1 MKKLALALMCF
12 ASVAFFASCTKPVE
26 NPEPSIAVMTG
37 ENYVTGTVENPTI
50 IDATDASAL
59 NYKIGFHVESN
70 AQTKK
75 ELSTLKITFSS
86 IDADGTYSFDTIID
100 LSGKTSYD
108 YSELLFPQD
117 EREIYLEATVT
128 ALVTDVDNK
137 TNTASIAFKLDIPAQ
152 PLFARPIEWVRK
164 GANLEGNTEDE
175 MAALGLQWTVS
186 YKEVFATI
194 RPLDEAIM
202 YVCDGDDYANI
213 TTDLEKNE
221 YFAKLAETGTPVDRY
236 RKITTNNSANY
247 NDMLAVVYDGETYL
261 IHITRAE
268 IATGNYGTQITI
280 KGETK

>member
-128 ALVTDVDNK
+128 DLVTDVDNK

-164 GANLEGNTEDE
+164 GANLEATLKTKWQPWVCN
-175 MAALGLQWTVS
+175 GLSATRKFS
-186 YKEVFATI
+186 PPSDLLTRLLCMFATATTMPTLPPI
-194 RPLDEAIM
+194 WKRMNILPSWPKPELLLTDIAKSPPTI
-202 YVCDGDDYANI
+202 API
-213 TTDLEKNE
+213 TTTCWPL
-221 YFAKLAETGTPVDRY
+221 FTMVR
-236 RKITTNNSANY
+236 
-247 NDMLAVVYDGETYL
+247 L
-261 IHITRAE
+261 I
-268 IATGNYGTQITI
+268 
-280 KGETK
+280 